1 MDFENIFKSRK
12 NILKLLTIRGYDV
25 SAFKNQTK
33 EELNILYQNHN
44 KKVTYDI
51 DTLDIFIKD
60 ETRGNILIKY
70 VLSEKCRAK
79 VIEKIMETLY
89 TDFLENNDTCIIVTK
104 EKVTYKGSLETFINK
119 IYKENKQFGQIF
131 SISDFLYD
139 ITEHELCPK
148 YQILTEEEKEEVL
161 KMYNAELKQIPELPV
176 DDALGSFYGVR
187 VNQMVKITFSSQ
199 TAGITNN
206 YRVCTV

>member
-12 NILKLLTIRGYDV
+12 NILKLLTIRGYDI

-70 VLSEKCRAK
+70 VLSDKCRAK

-89 TDFLENNDTCIIVTK
+89 TDFLENNDTCIIITK
-104 EKVTYKGSLETFINK
+104 EKVTYKGSLENFINK
-119 IYKENKQFGQIF
+119 IYKEKKQFGQIF

-161 KMYNAELKQIPELPV
+161 KMYNAELKQLPELPV

-187 VNQMVKITFSSQ
+187 VNQMVKVTFSSQ

>member
-12 NILKLLTIRGYDV
+12 NILKLLSIRGYDI
-25 SAFKNQTK
+25 SPYNNQVK

-60 ETRGNILIKY
+60 ETRGNIFIKY
-70 VLSEKCRAK
+70 VLSDKCRAK

-89 TDFLENNDTCIIVTK
+89 NDFLENKDTCIIITK

-119 IYKENKQFGQIF
+119 IYRENGQFGQIF
-131 SISDFLYD
+131 SITDFLYD

-148 YQILTEEEKEEVL
+148 YEILTEDETKEVL
-161 KMYNAELKQIPELPV
+161 AKFNTTLKELPEIKV
-176 DDALGSFYGVR
+176 VDALGSFYGVR
-187 VNQMVKITFSSQ
+187 VNQVVKKICSSQ
-199 TAGITNN
+199 TAGITQN
-206 YRVCTV
+206 YRVCTI

>member
-161 KMYNAELKQIPELPV
+161 KMYNAELKQLPELPV

-187 VNQMVKITFSSQ
+187 VNQMVKVTFSSQ